1 MDFSPDYARKYSSRY
16 LTEKQFNQKAVKEA
30 VPIKKEDLV
39 VLKPVDKIN
48 IPSKNEMDPT
58 APPGT
63 YVNIQL

>member
-16 LTEKQFNQKAVKEA
+16 LTEKQFNQKFVKET

-39 VLKPVDKIN
+39 VLKHVDKIN

-58 APPGT
+58 AAPGT
-63 YVNIQL
+63 YMNIQI